1 MKRTSVR
8 GEAVFTGLTGPHW
21 FVPWHVRT
29 STGIGGRSYTGKI
42 QIEVVALGQGVNY
55 DYVVDPSG
63 MGTHTTLQAAIT
75 AAVSSGARA
84 IWVCTSAGTLRE
96 DIVIPDTAGETN
108 DGAMFL
114 IHTAPWSSIVQ
125 IEDPGELAPGPPRV
139 RLQPS
144 TDDTPAIVAY
154 EPVQFQG
161 FRIDN
166 QSPTNKDAQLIVFK
180 GANVIAEFVDCE
192 IVQYDADKP
201 VFSTTWDGSSSCDV
215 VKLEN
220 CIVRHDS
227 GYYIMSTGFNLAGGL
242 LMRRVSAYGVWN
254 SVHAFRLIV
263 DMSGFKA
270 NDADHPV
277 FDCDGGYEEVRL
289 TNCRIE
295 NAGNGGTFTCAT
307 GYANADLHFS
317 NTHFKGSG
325 AGRGLLLAWCHK
337 VTVSGCTFEDFA
349 TGVDIIGSVSAGIKL
364 YGIAISDNVFDTCTT
379 GINDGG
385 NLDADELATIVTYP
399 NAYYNC
405 TTDSD
410 FWLGPDAGDSSYTP
424 NQGNDWPGDDP
435 DDVAEALDD
444 LADRLQDVT
453 EVDFFV
459 GTATGELSNEI
470 VLSYARGSILYGAA
484 SAWDVLAKGTD
495 GYFLKAG
502 ADDIA
507 WAAITEAD
515 ISDLGSYV
523 TAHAI
528 LDGSA
533 HSDSVAAGV
542 TRGSLIIGNATP
554 AWDELVIGDA
564 GSALGTDGTDISWS
578 TSLALAGTLTV
589 DTINEYTGAA
599 GVTIEGVELK
609 DSIATIPVR
618 ALIGG
623 ASVAPAV
630 PLRIAATSDHIILD
644 ETDAGEDNRLWLI
657 DASGGD
663 FRIVVGNDAWNA
675 WGTALTIQRT
685 GTTVDSISL
694 LAPLKVDVI
703 GEYTGGVGV
712 TADGV
717 LLKDTEITL
726 AKDGNIDLALGATD
740 ANTVFMI
747 DYPNISSADALFR
760 LFRQTNTSGSADF
773 QIFKADGTAT
783 LAFQINADEQKTR
796 CYGELE
802 IDGALNHDGSTVGFF
817 GTTPASQVAAYTPSN
832 VSADRA
838 FDANATTI
846 DELADVLG
854 TLIADLQT
862 YGLLQ

>member
-29 STGIGGRSYTGKI
+29 STGVGGRSYTGKI

-125 IEDPGELAPGPPRV
+125 IEDPGELAPAPPRV

-144 TDDTPAIVAY
+144 TDDTPAIVAR

-166 QSPTNKDAQLIVFK
+166 QYPANHDAEVIQLNN
-180 GANVIAEFVDCE
+180 ANVIAEFKDCE
-192 IVQYDADKP
+192 LVQYDADKP
-201 VFSTTWDGSSSCDV
+201 LFDDGGGSLDV

-254 SVHAFRLIV
+254 SIHAFRLIA
-263 DMSGFKA
+263 DTSGFKA

-277 FDCDGGYEEVRL
+277 FDGDGGYTEARM
-289 TNCRIE
+289 TNCRVE
-295 NAGNGGTFTCAT
+295 NAGAGGTFTCAT
-307 GYANADLHFS
+307 GYANGDLHIS

-325 AGRGLLLAWCHK
+325 AGTGLRIAWCHK
-337 VTVSGCTFEDFA
+337 ATVSGCTFEDFA
-349 TGVDIIGSVSAGIKL
+349 IGVDLFGSVSAGIKL

-385 NLDADELATIVTYP
+385 NLDADELATIITYP

-424 NQGNDWPGDDP
+424 NQGDDWPGDDP

-459 GTATGELSNEI
+459 GTATGELSAEI
-470 VLSYARGSILYGAA
+470 VLTYAQGSIIYGGASAWSVLGVGDAGTYLAADGTDVAWTNLTDYSTTLGLAKLEVDDANFFLDIVSSNPHIQLDTDDSFEYDRGTNRFDFEIGGSDVMTLTTSALTVKTSYLYLGDRDATMAQLVLYGASAGA
-484 SAWDVLAKGTD
+484 SGGLI
-495 GYFLKAG
+495 YFHVSGAHDDAFDYYVLKAYEDDFILEHNSANDLIVR
-502 ADDIA
+502 ADRSI
-507 WAAITEAD
+507 EV
-515 ISDLGSYV
+515 V
-523 TAHAI
+523 TGP
-528 LDGSA
+528 LK
-533 HSDSVAAGV
+533 
-542 TRGSLIIGNATP
+542 
-554 AWDELVIGDA
+554 
-564 GSALGTDGTDISWS
+564 
-578 TSLALAGTLTV
+578 V

-599 GVTIEGVELK
+599 GVTI
-609 DSIATIPVR
+609 
-618 ALIGG
+618 
-623 ASVAPAV
+623 
-630 PLRIAATSDHIILD
+630 
-644 ETDAGEDNRLWLI
+644 
-657 DASGGD
+657 
-663 FRIVVGNDAWNA
+663 
-675 WGTALTIQRT
+675 
-685 GTTVDSISL
+685 
-694 LAPLKVDVI
+694 
-703 GEYTGGVGV
+703 
-712 TADGV
+712 DGV
-717 LLKDTEITL
+717 LIKDQGITVADATPGDDFLLLKFDTSRAWQFET
-726 AKDGNIDLALGATD
+726 DGADGAGQKLALTSLTD
-740 ANTVFMI
+740 AKFFNIQSPSGTVVFEV
-747 DYPNISSADALFR
+747 
-760 LFRQTNTSGSADF
+760 
-773 QIFKADGTAT
+773 
-783 LAFQINADEQKTR
+783 LAGNAAANSR
-796 CYGELE
+796 IGFYG
-802 IDGALNHDGSTVGFF
+802 V
-817 GTTPASQVAAYTPSN
+817 TPVARSAAYTTSN

-854 TLIADLQT
+854 TLIADLKL